1 MKVILKA
8 EKGELFMQYEDDG
21 GDLYIPSNIR
31 KRHEI
36 VDGIG
41 TPEVKIIVTSSI
53 IGLVIGIFI
62 YIFQH
67 QMFTLLLPPAMG
79 FLFSY
84 VFARKDRYNQSTMD
98 KLQLLKKF
106 QNEQK
111 RYCYKYRSIYEKDV
125 RNGKT
130 KRRVDSESSQ

>member
-1 MKVILKA
+1 
-8 EKGELFMQYEDDG
+8 MQYEDDG

-67 QMFTLLLPPAMG
+67 QMFTLLLPPAMPMKM
-79 FLFSY
+79 
-84 VFARKDRYNQSTMD
+84 VFIGIPPLYYSP
-98 KLQLLKKF
+98 LL
-106 QNEQK
+106 
-111 RYCYKYRSIYEKDV
+111 
-125 RNGKT
+125 
-130 KRRVDSESSQ
+130 